1 MVNNIKWYTMD
12 TRLEYCPVVPW
23 FRFILDDEIELL
35 FLYYTLISDAR
46 FGELRLMGGL
56 VS

>member
-1 MVNNIKWYTMD
+1 MVNNMKWYIMD
-12 TRLEYCPVVPW
+12 TRLEYCPIVPW